1 MSVTFEIQKFI
12 LEKYISEYK
21 DFLTNHFY
29 HYAIDEPD
37 IDMLN
42 NFKMKAQEQLADTN
56 QKSIEDCMRFITTSG
71 WECIF
76 KADNIID
83 TGKTL
88 DEQSRILSDTIF
100 SLNTN
105 YKLDN
110 KYFPSEIVDT
120 INTKFLCDTYKI
132 FVLKALLVSEYNLCN
147 PNIGFID
154 ALCERTRIMYYS
166 GLLVADLDKVEDII
180 DMLNKKHPKTYI
192 PKTLINLM
200 ALPFIKD
207 YVKVD
212 QVSSIDTLYV
222 AAFLA
227 IICAPSDDYM
237 DIEED
242 LENNKINGITQAI
255 KNNIEPKAV
264 LATTIKF
271 LEKTQVDQKFEE
283 SKKWALHIM
292 MFLYTDTNKCLE
304 FCKSISP
311 IFFETIFQRKNQLK

>member
-1 MSVTFEIQKFI
+1 MSFTFEFQKFV

-21 DFLTNHFY
+21 DFLTNNFH
-29 HYAIDEPD
+29 HYTIGEPD
-37 IDMLN
+37 IEMLN
-42 NFKMKAQEQLADTN
+42 NFKTKAQEHLTDTD
-56 QKSIEDCMRFITTSG
+56 QKSIEDCMKFITTPG
-71 WECIF
+71 WEAIF

-88 DEQSRILSDTIF
+88 EEQSKILNDTIF

-105 YKLDN
+105 FKLDN
-110 KYFPSEIVDT
+110 KHFPNDIVDT

-166 GLLVADLDKVEDII
+166 GLLVADLDKVENII
-180 DMLNKKHPKTYI
+180 DMINKKQPKTYI
-192 PKTLINLM
+192 PKSLINLLS
-200 ALPFIKD
+200 LPFLKD

-212 QVSSIDTLYV
+212 QVSSVDALYV

-242 LENNKINGITQAI
+242 LQNNKINGITQAI
-255 KNNIEPKAV
+255 KQNIEPKAV
-264 LATTIKF
+264 MATTIKF
-271 LEKTQVDQKFEE
+271 LEKVEIDQKFEE
-283 SKKWALHIM
+283 SKKWALHTMI
-292 MFLYTDTNKCLE
+292 FLYKDTEKCLE
-304 FCKSISP
+304 FCKSVYP
-311 IFFETIFQRKNQLK
+311 NLFETIFQRKLN